1 MARLVLVARK
11 ELNILRSYKGIKG
24 PIKMGPWVLIASLIV
39 IIVAILVLL
48 AFAAAKRLLSPP
60 RKKGAWTPQD
70 FGLGYQDVEIVA
82 DDGVKLRGWFI
93 DVGSMN
99 TVIAIHGYTSSR
111 WDETYMKP
119 VVHML
124 ARNGFNVLAFDF
136 RAHGESEGKYTTLGV
151 RELRDYRRIIS
162 WLKNNYPDKA
172 KKVGVI
178 GYSMGGAV
186 AIMLAATED
195 RIDAVVADSPYMDII
210 ASGKRW
216 IKRMKQPMRG
226 LLLVVYPLIV
236 SFASHIAGINTD
248 ELKIIN
254 YADKVKKPLLIIA
267 GRRDDLVS
275 INEVNSFFQRAKAHR
290 KPVELWIT
298 DSPHVRSILDE
309 PEEYEKRVVSFFRRW
324 LS

>member
-1 MARLVLVARK
+1 MLVARK
-11 ELNILRSYKGIKG
+11 ELNILRLYKGIKG
-24 PIKMGPWVLIASLIV
+24 PIKMGPWVLIAFLI
-39 IIVAILVLL
+39 IIIAAILVLL
-48 AFAAAKRLLSPP
+48 AFAAAKKLLSPP
-60 RKKGAWTPQD
+60 RKKGAWTPRD
-70 FGLGYQDVEIVA
+70 LGLRYQDIEVVA

-93 DVGSMN
+93 DVGGED
-99 TVIAIHGYTSSR
+99 TIIAIHGYTSSR

-119 VVHML
+119 VIHIL

-136 RAHGESEGKYTTLGV
+136 RAHGESEGEYTTLGV

-162 WLKNNYPDKA
+162 WLRNNYPDKA
-172 KKVGVI
+172 KKIGVI

-216 IKRMKQPMRG
+216 IKRMKQPMRS
-226 LLLVVYPLIV
+226 LLLAVYPLIV
-236 SFASHIAGINTD
+236 SFASRIAGINTD
-248 ELKIIN
+248 ELRIIN

-275 INEVNSFFQRAKAHR
+275 INEINSFFQRAKAHG

-298 DSPHVRSILDE
+298 DSPHVRTIVDE
-309 PEEYEKRVVSFFRRW
+309 PEEYKKRIVSFFRRW

>member
-1 MARLVLVARK
+1 
-11 ELNILRSYKGIKG
+11 
-24 PIKMGPWVLIASLIV
+24 MGPWVLIAFLII

-48 AFAAAKRLLSPP
+48 AFMAAKKLLSPP
-60 RKKGAWTPQD
+60 RKRGVWTPQD
-70 FGLGYQDVEIVA
+70 LGLRYQDVEVVA

-93 DVGSMN
+93 DVGSEK

-119 VVHML
+119 VIRIL

-151 RELRDYRRIIS
+151 RELIDYRGIIS
-162 WLKNNYPDKA
+162 WLKSNYPDKA

-195 RIDAVVADSPYMDII
+195 RVDAVVADSPYMDII

-216 IKRMKQPMRG
+216 IKRMGQPMRS
-226 LLLVVYPLIV
+226 LLLAVYPFIV
-236 SFASHIAGINTD
+236 SFASRIAGIDTD
-248 ELKIIN
+248 ELRIIN
-254 YADKVKKPLLIIA
+254 YADRVKKPLLIIA

-275 INEVNSFFQRAKAHR
+275 INEINSFFQRAKTSG
-290 KPVELWIT
+290 KPVEIWIT
-298 DSPHVRSILDE
+298 DSPHVRTIVDE
-309 PEEYEKRVVSFFRRW
+309 PEEYEKRIVSFFQRW